1 MIYPETILKVADNS
15 GAKIVKCIKSLK
27 TGKATFPKIANLFVI
42 SVKKRKYTK
51 NIKKGQIL
59 KGILVRGRKN
69 IQRSSGIS
77 IKFVDNSLIVI
88 DQKIIPLASRV
99 IGPVYKE
106 IRTKEYPRV
115 LAIART
121 LI

>member
-1 MIYPETILKVADNS
+1 MIYTETILKVTDNS
-15 GAKIVKCIKSLK
+15 GAKVVKCIKSLK
-27 TGKATFPKIANLFVI
+27 SGKASFTKLANLFVI

-51 NIKKGQIL
+51 NIKKGQVL
-59 KGILVRGRKN
+59 KGILVRGKKN

-77 IKFVDNSLIVI
+77 IKFIDNSLIII
-88 DQKIIPLASRV
+88 DQKIAPLASRI

-106 IRTKEYPRV
+106 IRTKDYPRV
-115 LAIART
+115 IALARN